1 MSMNNSCNFSQYY
14 QPLQMLIINLT
25 VATNSLVA
33 MLTSLLASA
42 ADIVLDGTVRNTG
55 YPPLCGLQEKSAIL
69 TGERGVGVI
78 LILTQKRIMHL
89 KIEVMHEIEIFVRK
103 FGTHMGL
110 IEVYLIML

>member
-1 MSMNNSCNFSQYY
+1 MNNSCNFSQYY
-14 QPLQMLIINLT
+14 QSLQMLIINLT

-69 TGERGVGVI
+69 IGERGGGGN
-78 LILTQKRIMHL
+78 T
-89 KIEVMHEIEIFVRK
+89 
-103 FGTHMGL
+103 
-110 IEVYLIML
+110 YLNSKKNNAS